1 MAEEKGGKTRGSKPK
16 GGHREPGRARVI
28 IRVLGTDLD
37 GEKGV
42 AQAIL
47 KIKGI
52 SHSFSNAI
60 CKAAKID
67 PDKKLGSFTESE
79 INELEEAIKDPLKH
93 GVPEWIVN
101 RRKDIESGIDMHMSS
116 SDVVVTKK
124 FDVQRMIDKR
134 TYKGTRHMLGLPV
147 RGQRTRS
154 SFRKG
159 RTVGVVRKAA
169 RIAQSGAGGK
179 KKEK

>member
-1 MAEEKGGKTRGSKPK
+1 MAKEKGEKGRDSKPK
-16 GGHREPGRARVI
+16 VDRREAGRARVI
-28 IRVLGTDLD
+28 VRVLGTDLD

-47 KIKGI
+47 KIKGV
-52 SHSFSNAI
+52 SHSFANAI

-67 PDKKLGSFTESE
+67 PEKKLGTFTESE
-79 INELEEAIKDPLKH
+79 IHELEEAIKDPLKH
-93 GVPEWIVN
+93 GVPAWVVN
-101 RRKDIESGIDMHMSS
+101 RRRDIESGGDMHMSS

-159 RTVGVVRKAA
+159 KTVGVVRKSA
-169 RIAQSGAGGK
+169 RIAAGGGGKREK
-179 KKEK
+179 KK

>member
-1 MAEEKGGKTRGSKPK
+1 MAKGKTQKEEPKKGGKAP
-16 GGHREPGRARVI
+16 REKTGARI
-28 IRVLGTDLD
+28 IVRVLGTDVD

-47 KIKGI
+47 KIKGVG
-52 SHSFSNAI
+52 HSFANAI
-60 CKAAKID
+60 CKVAKID
-67 PDKKLGSFTESE
+67 PVKKIGSFTESE
-79 INELEEAIKDPLKH
+79 IHELEEVIKDPIKH
-93 GVPEWIVN
+93 GVPVWVVN
-101 RRKDIESGIDMHMSS
+101 RRRDIETGADMHVSS
-116 SDVVVTKK
+116 SDVIVTKK

-134 TYKGTRHMLGLPV
+134 SYKGTRHMLGLPV

-159 RTVGVVRKAA
+159 RTVGVVRKSA
-169 RIAQSGAGGK
+169 RIQSSGGK